1 MAIKKSE
8 LYSSIWA
15 SCDELR
21 GGMDASQYKDYVLT
35 LLFVK
40 YVSDKYENDPDGLIE
55 IPEDGSFKDMIAL
68 KHNKGIGD
76 KMNTII
82 GALAKAN
89 DLVGVIDVADFNDDE
104 KLGKGQEMVDRL
116 TKLIAIFEKPA
127 LDFSK
132 NRAGGDDILG
142 DAFEY
147 LMKNF
152 ATESG
157 KSKGQFYTPSEVSRV
172 LAKVLEIK
180 EPKNSTTFYDPTC
193 GSGSLLLKVID
204 EADGKGSIYGQEKD
218 VTTAALARMNMILH
232 GIEGHEI
239 HRGQSTLSDP
249 FFKDK
254 NGYLRT
260 FDYVVANPPF
270 SSKNWTNGFDPQNDI
285 YGRFEIDEEASEK
298 TGKTI
303 YKIPPEKNGDYAF
316 LLHILK
322 SLKSTGKGACILPHG
337 VLFRGNAE
345 AEIRKSLIQRGYI
358 KGIIGLPANLF
369 FGTGI
374 PACVIV
380 LDKEGA
386 DERKHIF
393 MIDASKC
400 FIKDGNKNRLREQ
413 DIHKIVDIFTK
424 QTDVPKY
431 SRLVSIEEICDPK
444 NDYNLNIPRY
454 IDSQEPEDIQDIE
467 AHLLGGIPNTDI
479 DALNEYWE
487 VYPSLKHELFN
498 ANNREK
504 YSDLK
509 IDKEA
514 VKQTIFN
521 HPEFTTF
528 SKEMDEV
535 FETWKT
541 KNTQILKA
549 LKKGIKPKEVIY
561 RISEDILTTYTSKP
575 LMDKYDVYQHLM
587 DYWNEV
593 MQDDCYLISVE
604 GWKAELTIT
613 KQTKTVTEWDCDLV
627 PKSLV
632 IDRYFLAEKQ
642 AIEQL
647 EAKKETNASEITELE
662 ENLPDGVEEDDWILN
677 EVKNDKGKITKTLVD
692 DKMRDLKIEIMKIPD
707 TKNKKEINKIIKD
720 TFDKAKCTDENAETF
735 AKLDV
740 LQNYIDL
747 VDKDTQVK
755 AKIKK
760 ALADLDRKVIER
772 YKTLTEDEIKQLVV
786 DDKWMTV
793 LERDIKTEMERI
805 SQRLT
810 QRIKEL
816 AERYETP
823 LPKQTSDVADLEE
836 KVNAHLQKMGF
847 VWN

>member
-40 YVSDKYENDPDGLIE
+40 YVSDKYGNDPDGLIE
-55 IPEDGSFKDMIAL
+55 IPEDGSFKDMTAL
-68 KHNKGIGD
+68 KHNKEIGD

-116 TKLIAIFEKPA
+116 TRLISIFEKPA

-172 LAKVLEIK
+172 LAKVLGITD
-180 EPKNSTTFYDPTC
+180 PKNSTTFYDPTC

-218 VTTAALARMNMILH
+218 VATAALARMNMILH

-270 SSKNWTNGFDPQNDI
+270 SSKNWVNGFDPQNDL
-285 YGRFEIDEEASEK
+285 YGRFEKDEEESAK
-298 TGKTI
+298 TGKAI
-303 YKIPPEKNGDYAF
+303 YKTPPEKNGDYAF

-386 DERKHIF
+386 NERHHIF
-393 MIDASKC
+393 MIDASKG

-413 DIHKIVDIFTK
+413 DIHKIVDVFTK
-424 QTDVPKY
+424 QTDVPGY
-431 SRLVSIEEICDPK
+431 SRLVSIEEISDPK

-454 IDSQEPEDIQDIE
+454 IDSQETEDMQDIE
-467 AHLLGGIPNTDI
+467 AHLSGGIPNTDI

-487 VYPSLKHELFN
+487 VYPSLKAELFK
-498 ANNREK
+498 ASSRPSTGSGQG

-509 IDKEA
+509 IDKEV

-521 HPEFTTF
+521 HPEFTAF
-528 SKEMDEV
+528 SQEMDNV

-549 LKKGIKPKEVIY
+549 LEKGLKPKEVIF
-561 RISEDILTTYTSKP
+561 RISEDLLETYTGKA

-587 DYWNEV
+587 DYWNEI
-593 MQDDCYLISVE
+593 MQDDCYLIAAD

-627 PKSLV
+627 PKALV
-632 IDRYFLAEKQ
+632 IDRCFGVEAQGIATLEAEKE
-642 AIEQL
+642 AI
-647 EAKKETNASEITELE
+647 AAEISELE
-662 ENLPDGVEEDDWILN
+662 EEHNTEDGYFGELDKINKATINAELKS
-677 EVKNDKGKITKTLVD
+677 VKTQHVASPENTDLSEKKKVLEAYLALMDKQTAL
-692 DKMRDLKIEIMKIPD
+692 
-707 TKNKKEINKIIKD
+707 NKKIK
-720 TFDKAKCTDENAETF
+720 EAE
-735 AKLDV
+735 
-740 LQNYIDL
+740 
-747 VDKDTQVK
+747 
-755 AKIKK
+755 
-760 ALADLDRKVIER
+760 ADLDKKVLAR
-772 YKTLTEDEIKQLVV
+772 YGHSKDRACPVSSTHPATVLTEDEIKQLVV

-793 LERDIKTEMERI
+793 LERDVKTEMERI

-823 LPKQTSDVADLEE
+823 LPKQTEEVKLLEE
-836 KVNAHLQKMGF
+836 KVNGHLLKMGF
-847 VWN
+847 VL

>member
-68 KHNKGIGD
+68 KHNKEIGD

-116 TKLIAIFEKPA
+116 TRLIAIFEKPA

-172 LAKVLEIK
+172 LAKVLGIAD
-180 EPKNSTTFYDPTC
+180 PKNSTTFYDPTC

-204 EADGKGSIYGQEKD
+204 EADGIGSIYGQEKD
-218 VTTAALARMNMILH
+218 VATAALARMNMILH

-270 SSKNWTNGFDPQNDI
+270 SSKNWVNGFDPQNDL
-285 YGRFEIDEEASEK
+285 YGRFEMDEEESAK
-298 TGKTI
+298 TGKAI
-303 YKIPPEKNGDYAF
+303 YRTPPEKNGDYAF

-358 KGIIGLPANLF
+358 KGIIGFPANLF

-393 MIDASKC
+393 MVDASKG

-413 DIHKIVDIFTK
+413 DIHKIVDVFTK

-431 SRLVSIEEICDPK
+431 SRLVSIEEISDPK

-454 IDSQEPEDIQDIE
+454 IDSQETEDIQDIE
-467 AHLLGGIPNTDI
+467 AHLLGGIPNADI
-479 DALNEYWE
+479 EALNDYWE
-487 VYPSLKHELFN
+487 VYPSLKAELFN
-498 ANNREK
+498 VSKREN

-509 IDKEA
+509 IEKELI
-514 VKQTIFN
+514 KQAIFN
-521 HPEFTTF
+521 HPEFTAF
-528 SKEMDEV
+528 SNEMDEV

-549 LKKGIKPKEVIY
+549 LEKSLKPKEVIY
-561 RISEDILTTYTSKP
+561 RISEDILATYTGKA

-593 MQDDCYLISVE
+593 MQDDCYLISAD
-604 GWKAELTIT
+604 GWKAELTISR
-613 KQTKTVTEWDCDLV
+613 QTKTITEWDCDLV

-632 IDRYFLAEKQ
+632 INRYFLAEKQ
-642 AIEQL
+642 AIEKL
-647 EAKKETNASEITELE
+647 EAEKETIAAEIAELE
-662 ENLPDGVEEDDWILN
+662 EEHNTEDGYFAELDKLN
-677 EVKNDKGKITKTLVD
+677 KANVLKRLKDLLTVK
-692 DKMRDLKIEIMKIPD
+692 P
-707 TKNKKEINKIIKD
+707 KKEKQVLAYAAEPVSAYGEQAVLRKYLKLLDEQTAISKKMKD
-720 TFDKAKCTDENAETF
+720 ALSELDK
-735 AKLDV
+735 
-740 LQNYIDL
+740 
-747 VDKDTQVK
+747 
-755 AKIKK
+755 
-760 ALADLDRKVIER
+760 KVIER
-772 YKTLTEDEIKQLVV
+772 YKTLTIDEIKQLVV

-793 LERDIKTEMERI
+793 LERDVKTEMEHI

-823 LPKQTSDVADLEE
+823 LPMQSNEVRRLEAVVY
-836 KVNAHLQKMGF
+836 KHLGMMGF
-847 VWN
+847 